1 MLSLS
6 LSLSLGYSFPS
17 SSSPRSH
24 RLSYLPLS
32 FSLCNTLSR
41 RCSSPFKQPMQYS
54 AALGSRLWGR
64 VGHRHQKKSPTWP
77 EPPTVKL
84 APLSINRCASDRP
97 LFLAPLMSIP
107 FHPLFSTFIPF
118 ARSLPRI
125 VFFSL
130 RPLHFYYF
138 FLSLSSLSFSVSLFS
153 LLIALNIVQMDNE
166 ALMQSLS
173 KLWFI
178 ANYRCD

>member
-1 MLSLS
+1 
-6 LSLSLGYSFPS
+6 
-17 SSSPRSH
+17 
-24 RLSYLPLS
+24 
-32 FSLCNTLSR
+32 
-41 RCSSPFKQPMQYS
+41 MQYS

-97 LFLAPLMSIP
+97 LFLAPLVSIP
-107 FHPLFSTFIPF
+107 FHLLFSTFIPF

-125 VFFSL
+125 VLFSL
-130 RPLHFYYF
+130 RPLRFYDF
-138 FLSLSSLSFSVSLFS
+138 FLSLPSPSFSVSFS
-153 LLIALNIVQMDNE
+153 FFSPDCIEHRPLDIE

-173 KLWFI
+173 RLWFI
-178 ANYRCD
+178 ANCGRD